1 MVGADMS
8 QSFKTGA
15 AARATIRSNDTH
27 PCIGSSATMNLRSN
41 LALAAIVLG
50 FAAVE
55 IATRRQ
61 RRNAASRDDL
71 RLDLSTIALLALIQP
86 LIIASAVALSA
97 LALPGRH
104 DAWAH
109 LPVWAMVVALL
120 LGDDLTQYLWHRASH
135 TRWLWPLHRAHHT
148 AHYMSVRM
156 TWRNNLFYYAMMPG
170 LWLSGVLIYLGL
182 AQAYVVYAVVKLTVI
197 MGAHCAVPWDAPLH
211 RIRALRPLAWVLERT
226 ISTPATHR
234 AHHALTSDD
243 GIGHQEGNFGNLL
256 FVWDLLFGTAK
267 ITRRYPARVG
277 LQDDLDFGKERW
289 FVEAAWPLVQ
299 SRRAQS
305 ILVWRARPL
314 RSRE

>member
-1 MVGADMS
+1 M
-8 QSFKTGA
+8 K
-15 AARATIRSNDTH
+15 
-27 PCIGSSATMNLRSN
+27 LLSN
-41 LALAAIVLG
+41 LALAAIVLA

-61 RRNAASRDDL
+61 RRDAASRDDL
-71 RLDLSTIALLALIQP
+71 RLDLSAIALLALLQP
-86 LIIASAVALSA
+86 LILAGGAALGA

-109 LPVWAMVVALL
+109 LPAWAMGIALV

-170 LWLSGVLIYLGL
+170 LWISGVLIYLGL
-182 AQAYVVYAVVKLTVI
+182 GQAYVAYAVVKLTVI
-197 MGAHCAVPWDAPLH
+197 MGAHCAVPWDAPFH
-211 RIRALRPLAWVLERT
+211 RIRALRPLGWLLERT

-234 AHHALTSDD
+234 AHHALASDD
-243 GIGHQEGNFGNLL
+243 GVGHHEGNFGNLL
-256 FVWDLLFGTAK
+256 FLWDVLFGTAK

-289 FVEAAWPLVQ
+289 FVEAAWPLAR
-299 SRRAQS
+299 SRRAHS
-305 ILVWRARPL
+305 VLAWKRPATPTPQ
-314 RSRE
+314 